1 MLALLGWLGGSW
13 ALTGEPDVRRAV
25 FAALSVLVMGYPCAV
40 GIAAP
45 LAIVRGTG
53 AAADRGIVMRTG
65 EAFQTFRQVRRIVLD
80 KTGQGYSSDRTYA
93 GQEALHGRAARGLS
107 MVGGWP
113 RLPGGEG
120 GVCFGWG
127 SVTRSL

>member
-1 MLALLGWLGGSW
+1 MTKPKSKVITVHV
-13 ALTGEPDVRRAV
+13 TG
-25 FAALSVLVMGYPCAV
+25 
-40 GIAAP
+40 P
-45 LAIVRGTG
+45 LAPYAQQFRWACHQGERVDSLETS
-53 AAADRGIVMRTG
+53 ASAWFVDRLMNV
-65 EAFQTFRQVRRIVLD
+65 
-80 KTGQGYSSDRTYA
+80 GQGYSSDRTYA

-127 SVTRSL
+127 SATRSR